1 MFRFNRVHANMCV
14 CEGERKRKAR
24 VCGCGMCV
32 SAFVCG
38 WVGVY
43 LCACLGLTESCVLPC
58 CSSSRLSCS
67 QLRRSGGLDVA
78 TELNKSCE
86 HASTFYLSN
95 IMLVHWRLPIVD
107 LDCPHIVSSYLVEI
121 RLTQVALVVLLSSCT
136 DISTSVRPHRYLI
149 QHAGILRTISF
160 QECTHTLP
168 SKHNT

>member
-1 MFRFNRVHANMCV
+1 MFRVNRVHANMCV

-86 HASTFYLSN
+86 HASTMYLSTR
-95 IMLVHWRLPIVD
+95 ICM
-107 LDCPHIVSSYLVEI
+107 
-121 RLTQVALVVLLSSCT
+121 
-136 DISTSVRPHRYLI
+136 
-149 QHAGILRTISF
+149 HAGTHHARTLAAAHCGFGLPAYCKQLSGRN
-160 QECTHTLP
+160 QTHPGGSCGVTEQLHRHLHEC
-168 SKHNT
+168 